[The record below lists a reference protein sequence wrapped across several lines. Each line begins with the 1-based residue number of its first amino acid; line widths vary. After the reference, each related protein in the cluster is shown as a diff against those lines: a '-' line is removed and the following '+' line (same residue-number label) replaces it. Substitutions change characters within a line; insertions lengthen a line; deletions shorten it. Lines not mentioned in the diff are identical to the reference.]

1 MKKGRHF
8 MLLNFTAK
16 NYKSF
21 ADEMCFSMVAAPKQN
36 DLKYSLFEGKAGGQD
51 YKVQCSSVVYG
62 ANASGKSNI
71 ISAMDTFRAIILR
84 GNIKDPDTSLGANWA
99 ADHLDYIPNK
109 DRYNNQPID
118 LTIEFVEGELQ
129 FKYSLSIYVGNF
141 LFGVL
146 TRKIISE
153 KLFINDKLVFDR
165 SEKIKIGEINK
176 NIRQY
181 FLISQNTIDKMEY
194 LSNSSLNYEELFLT
208 NGFKVIFSPELVKI
222 FTDWIYNKFIVIY
235 RADSLE
241 VVGNS
246 SDIDNKEKYIRETI
260 SEAANIFGIRSNAL
274 KYIENGVNPKPRL
287 CSLFFELN
295 DGKAKAMI
303 PSDTF
308 ESYGTLRFINLFPL
322 VLKAFDIG
330 GTLVVDEFDA
340 SIHPSALMNI
350 INMFHNDSINK
361 NHAQLIFNTH
371 NPIFLNSNLFR
382 RDEIKFVQRDHDTGN
397 SEVYSLSDFGTS
409 GKNGVRNSTDY
420 MKWYLNYNY
429 GAIEDVDFTP
439 IFENIVNNDDTENK
453 GGE

>member
-1 MKKGRHF
+1 MKKGRNF

-21 ADEMCFSMVAAPKQN
+21 ADEMSFSMVAAPKQN
-36 DLKYSLFEGKAGGQD
+36 DLKYSLFECKAGGQD

-84 GNIKDPDTSLGANWA
+84 GNIKNIETTTPNVA
-99 ADHLDYIPNK
+99 AAKLEMIPNI
-109 DRYNNQPID
+109 NNTEKRPVEFS
-118 LTIEFVEGELQ
+118 IEFIDGSLL
-129 FKYSLSIYVGNF
+129 FKYSLSIDLGHFINDNYH
-141 LFGVL
+141 
-146 TRKIISE
+146 RRIISE
-153 KLFINDKLVFDR
+153 ELYLNNNLVFRR
-165 SEKIKIGEINK
+165 SENGAMGEMKHIK
-176 NIRQY
+176 
-181 FLISQNTIDKMEY
+181 EY
-194 LSNSSLNYEELFLT
+194 LLFNPYDPKTMRNIVNAGLNDEELYLT
-208 NGFKVIFSPELVKI
+208 NGFKLIFSRKLVDI
-222 FTDWIYNKFIVIY
+222 FTNWIEKKFIVIY
-235 RADSLE
+235 RADSIE
-241 VVGNS
+241 MIG
-246 SDIDNKEKYIRETI
+246 EKPK
-260 SEAANIFGIRSNAL
+260 FGKSRII
-274 KYIENGVNPKPRL
+274 IENRLNQAAKIFSASENDIGYVSINENDDNVTL
-287 CSLFFELN
+287 CSILCTEDIN
-295 DGKAKAMI
+295 KKTVI
-303 PSDTF
+303 PMEIF
-308 ESYGTLRFINLFPL
+308 ESYGTTRFITLLPL
-322 VLKAFDIG
+322 VLTAFSTG
-330 GTLVVDEFDA
+330 GTLAVDEFDA

-397 SEVYSLSDFGTS
+397 SEVYSLADFGTS

>member
-1 MKKGRHF
+1 

-21 ADEMCFSMVAAPKQN
+21 ADEMCFSMTAAPKQN
-36 DLKYSLFEGKAGGQD
+36 DLSYSLFKGKAGGQD

-71 ISAMDTFRAIILR
+71 ISAMETFRAIILR
-84 GNIKDPDTSLGANWA
+84 GNIKDSDTSLGSNWA

-109 DRYNNQPID
+109 DKYDNQPID
-118 LTIEFVEGELQ
+118 FTMEFIDGKLK
-129 FKYSLSIYVGNF
+129 FKYLLSIYVGNF
-141 LFGVL
+141 LFGISK
-146 TRKIISE
+146 RKILNE
-153 KLFINDKLVFDR
+153 KLFVNNKLVFDR
-165 SEKIKIGEINK
+165 SETIKLGEINK
-176 NIRQY
+176 SIQPY
-181 FLISQNTIDKMEY
+181 LLPSQNAVGKMEE
-194 LSNSSLNYEELFLT
+194 LANSSLNSEELFLS
-208 NGFKVIFSPELVKI
+208 NGFKVIFSPELVRI
-222 FTDWIYNKFIVIY
+222 FTNWVSQKFMVIY

-241 VVGNS
+241 VARNS
-246 SDIDNKEKYIRETI
+246 SDIDTNEKYIKETI
-260 SEAANIFGIRSNAL
+260 TKAAKVFGIKSNDL
-274 KYIENGVNPKPRL
+274 LYVENGVNPNPKL
-287 CSLFFELN
+287 CSLFNDLN
-295 DGKAKAMI
+295 NSKGRAMI
-303 PSDTF
+303 PSDIF
-308 ESYGTLRFINLFPL
+308 ESYGTIRFINLFPL

-330 GTLVVDEFDA
+330 ATLVVDEFDA

-382 RDEIKFVQRDHDTGN
+382 RDEIKFVQRNHDTGN
-397 SEVYSLSDFGTS
+397 SELYALADFGTS

-420 MKWYLNYNY
+420 MKYYLDYSY

-439 IFENIVNNDDTENK
+439 VFENIVGNSTTESN